1 MKNTVSIGLLASVLA
16 VSALAGAGMSL
27 KKPGF
32 YAVSGLGYGATSVP
46 PGYEKS
52 FFKSRDSLVYALSVG
67 YQINKALGVEV
78 GYMKLPSERS
88 VLLNPPDGDYAR
100 GYLSAI
106 TLLGRYT
113 QPLSSDFDLIVG
125 AGISVISA
133 QDALCDGGY
142 CDQSSRISTDFY
154 QVAPTFSLGAN
165 YHLNKK
171 VSLGVEGRMTTHAA
185 VYPETY
191 TGLVNLSY
199 RLGA

>member
-1 MKNTVSIGLLASVLA
+1 M
-16 VSALAGAGMSL
+16 GA
-27 KKPGF
+27 
-32 YAVSGLGYGATSVP
+32 LGYGVMSVP
-46 PGYEKS
+46 LGYEKS
-52 FFKSRDSLVYALSVG
+52 FFKSRDSLIYALSVG

-78 GYMKLPSERS
+78 GYMKLSSERA
-88 VLLNPPDGDYAR
+88 VLLNPPGGDYAP

-106 TLLGRYT
+106 TLLGRDT

-125 AGISVISA
+125 GGISAISA

-142 CDQSSRISTDFY
+142 CDQSSGISTDFY
-154 QVAPTFSLGAN
+154 QVVPTFSLGAN

-191 TGLVNLSY
+191 IGLVNLSY